1 MDELSVNDEP
11 GQLTGQNYFVVHQPG
26 KYVMMKYPLLAKGYN
41 ALKAKI
47 KALSVSQVKNIP
59 ARPTR
64 PLYGLLRARA
74 T

>member
-1 MDELSVNDEP
+1 MDGLSVNDEP

-47 KALSVSQVKNIP
+47 KALSVSQVKKH
-59 ARPTR
+59 TR
-64 PLYGLLRARA
+64 KTDKAPLRAS
-74 T
+74 